1 MSISTQLGPSL
12 RYSKYPSNFNHSSH
26 PCHKFGYFPLK
37 FLPQLII
44 SALMNM
50 FIGPDSPMA
59 ASLRPVRDTTFFFG
73 GGGPKKRV
81 IKRIDLD
88 DGGNEQEEE
97 VSGFQES
104 YVVPVLGRRVTY
116 DDMRYAERFVLDTVD
131 VLKTWNAIMEKRK
144 QQEQQQAQHFDL

>member
-1 MSISTQLGPSL
+1 
-12 RYSKYPSNFNHSSH
+12 
-26 PCHKFGYFPLK
+26 
-37 FLPQLII
+37 
-44 SALMNM
+44 MNM